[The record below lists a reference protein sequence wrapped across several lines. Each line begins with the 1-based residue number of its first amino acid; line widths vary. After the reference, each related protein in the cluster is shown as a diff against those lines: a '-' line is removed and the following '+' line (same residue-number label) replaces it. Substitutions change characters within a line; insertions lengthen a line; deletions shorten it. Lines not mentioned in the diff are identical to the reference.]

1 LTHGNHPVKKR
12 SDTGTFAMPDT
23 FALFLAIGIIGTSV
37 ALATAILFDD
47 SRTKQRSI
55 EHYRNLERQ
64 RAQRM
69 RRMNDRSG
77 VRPSWDRYI
86 DDKNQRAA

>member
-1 LTHGNHPVKKR
+1 
-12 SDTGTFAMPDT
+12 MPDT

-64 RAQRM
+64 RAHRM
-69 RRMNDRSG
+69 RRLSG
-77 VRPSWDRYI
+77 KGETRPSWDHYL

>member
-1 LTHGNHPVKKR
+1 
-12 SDTGTFAMPDT
+12 MPDT

-64 RAQRM
+64 SAHHRDDTVAAQG
-69 RRMNDRSG
+69 SLL
-77 VRPSWDRYI
+77 
-86 DDKNQRAA
+86 

>member
-1 LTHGNHPVKKR
+1 
-12 SDTGTFAMPDT
+12 MPDT

-55 EHYRNLERQ
+55 EHYRNMERQ
-64 RAQRM
+64 RAHRM
-69 RRMNDRSG
+69 RRTNRARSPDQSHAP
-77 VRPSWDRYI
+77 RRY
-86 DDKNQRAA
+86 RRRYRR

>member
-1 LTHGNHPVKKR
+1 
-12 SDTGTFAMPDT
+12 MPDT

-64 RAQRM
+64 RAHRM
-69 RRMNDRSG
+69 RRLGSKAAT
-77 VRPSWDRYI
+77 RPSWDHYL